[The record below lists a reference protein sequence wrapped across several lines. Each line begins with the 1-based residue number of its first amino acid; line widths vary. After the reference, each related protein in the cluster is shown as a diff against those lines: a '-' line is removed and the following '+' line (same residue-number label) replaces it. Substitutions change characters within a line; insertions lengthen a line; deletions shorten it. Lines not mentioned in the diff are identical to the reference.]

1 MLVLKQ
7 GALHTLPHH
16 RCSSFAAIMMD
27 THVCI
32 RPMRQVCTMQQ
43 KTYCMGLA
51 SAKTAACSRFEANFK
66 IQIDFCGMNT
76 CVCILGFR
84 LISYENNL
92 LHQCC
97 SKTAAP
103 IMQQCTSGQMM
114 QLCTP
119 SRHGRKLRCAWI
131 RVRFSVQGRICVG
144 DILPNSPGWL
154 STYLK
159 VLGTV
164 HKLLLT

>member
-1 MLVLKQ
+1 
-7 GALHTLPHH
+7 
-16 RCSSFAAIMMD
+16 
-27 THVCI
+27 
-32 RPMRQVCTMQQ
+32 MQQ
-43 KTYCMGLA
+43 FFCNNDGHTCVHQTYEAGLHHAVVNLLHGLCVNENCCMQQ
-51 SAKTAACSRFEANFK
+51 FEANLK
-66 IQIDFCGMNT
+66 IQLDFCCMNT
-76 CVCILGFR
+76 CVCILGFQ

-131 RVRFSVQGRICVG
+131 RVRFPVQGRICVA
-144 DILPNSPGWL
+144 DILPNFSGW
-154 STYLK
+154 
-159 VLGTV
+159 
-164 HKLLLT
+164 